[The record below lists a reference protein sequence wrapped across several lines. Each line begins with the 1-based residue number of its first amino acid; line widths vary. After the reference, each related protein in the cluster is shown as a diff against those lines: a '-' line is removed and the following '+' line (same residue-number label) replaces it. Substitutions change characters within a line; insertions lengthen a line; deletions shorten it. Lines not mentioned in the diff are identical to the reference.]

1 MDIEECETLIAEWY
15 RKNSQSNPAAMMEL
29 RELKK
34 ILKALQSSAKVKTP
48 PKGG

>member
-1 MDIEECETLIAEWY
+1 MDIEECELLIAEWY

-34 ILKALQSSAKVKTP
+34 ILKALKEASGKR
-48 PKGG
+48 